1 MMKLFLS
8 SYILCTCLT
17 GSYIFGWATP
27 EQNVGH
33 VARPRVNFSGS
44 IKVHQGNKWDH
55 IENITIDGKY
65 TQIQM
70 RVVPETLPAK
80 IVNEQTGKDEIIL
93 KEDPNGRRG
102 YTAIKIDLAE
112 IKSIQSVPNLTY
124 VYKNQVGNTSHVT
137 TFFEL
142 IVTPKDSS
150 LKPYHCLVL
159 ETVRVKWDEKSS
171 AGPVNMETPI
181 GAIALLE
188 IAAMQADEPAQP
200 LVAAVKP
207 LVSGVSVDKMR

>member
-1 MMKLFLS
+1 MIKLFLS

-33 VARPRVNFSGS
+33 VARPKVNFSGS
-44 IKVHQGNKWDH
+44 IKTHQGNQWDH

-65 TQIQM
+65 MQIQM
-70 RVVPETLPAK
+70 RIAPETLPSK
-80 IVNEQTGKDEIIL
+80 TVNEQTGKNEIIL
-93 KEDPNGRRG
+93 KEDPNGHPG
-102 YTAIKIDLAE
+102 YTAIRIDLAE

-124 VYKNQVGNTSHVT
+124 IYKAQAGNTTHVT
-137 TFFEL
+137 TYFEL
-142 IVTPKDSS
+142 IVIPKDSS

-159 ETVRVKWDEKSS
+159 ETVRIKWDEKSS

-181 GAIALLE
+181 GAVDLLT
-188 IAAMQADEPAQP
+188 ITNMQTDEPVQP
-200 LVAAVKP
+200 LV
-207 LVSGVSVDKMR
+207 VSRASVVPVVPVNKVQ